1 MEAPRETIIE
11 QVVLTSFLEVS
22 ETLVCVYSNYSIF
35 KFMLLNTAK
44 TLYNLHIG
52 SNYSTQLTG
61 EDAKLFEKVFLG
73 FL

>member
-1 MEAPRETIIE
+1 
-11 QVVLTSFLEVS
+11 
-22 ETLVCVYSNYSIF
+22 
-35 KFMLLNTAK
+35 MLLNTAK

>member
-22 ETLVCVYSNYSIF
+22 ETLVCAYSNYSIF

>member
-61 EDAKLFEKVFLG
+61 EDAKLFGKVFLG